1 MKVTFVSNYINHHQ
15 IPLSSALYEALAE
28 AYTFVQTEPMEEE
41 RVRMGWDPGAAAL
54 PYVRCGYEEPE
65 ACRKLILDSDIVI
78 FGGTEDETWLQP
90 RLEAGLPVIRYSE
103 RLYKTGLWRA
113 VSPRGLRKKYH
124 DHTRYRRKR
133 VYLLCAGAYVPLD
146 FSIVRAYPGKMFRW
160 GYFPETR
167 RYDVERLMAGK
178 RSRREGENGRAEILW
193 AARFIGW
200 KHPEAAVELARK
212 LKEKKLPFHMTMIG
226 GGEMLEE
233 IKVQIRSLHLEE
245 DIALP
250 GTMEPGQVRER
261 MEQADIAVM
270 TSDRMEG
277 WGAVIN
283 EAMNS
288 GCAVAAGH
296 RMGAAPYLIRDGEN
310 GYCYRDG
317 DAGELADLMERLLC
331 DAGLRE
337 RLGRNACETITG
349 MWNAEEAARRLLG
362 LCTQIVEGK
371 EITFYEEG
379 PLSRAPVIGENGTF
393 CRRKR
398 RGRVW

>member
-15 IPLSSALYEALAE
+15 IPFSNAMHEALE
-28 AYTFVQTEPMEEE
+28 GNYIFVQTEPMEEE
-41 RVRMGWDPGAAAL
+41 RIRMGWDPKAAAL
-54 PYVRCGYEEPE
+54 PYVRCGYEQPDV
-65 ACRKLILDSDIVI
+65 CRKLIMESDIVI

-124 DHTRYRRKR
+124 DHTRHRRGR

-146 FSIVRAYPGKMFRW
+146 FQIIRAYPGKMFRW
-160 GYFPETR
+160 GYFPEAR
-167 RYDVERLMAGK
+167 RYDMDRLMAEK
-178 RSRREGENGRAEILW
+178 RSRQEERGRAEILW
-193 AARFIGW
+193 AARFIDW
-200 KHPEAAVELARK
+200 KHPEMVVELAKRLRERK
-212 LKEKKLPFHMTMIG
+212 RLFHVTMVG

-233 IKVQIRSLHLEE
+233 IRAQIKGLGLEE
-245 DIALP
+245 NITLTGA
-250 GTMEPGQVRER
+250 MEPGQVRKM

-288 GCAVAAGH
+288 GCVVAAGH
-296 RMGAAPYLIRDGEN
+296 MMGAAPFLIRDGEN

-317 DAGELADLMERLLC
+317 DVEELTDIVERLIC
-331 DAGLRE
+331 DAALRE

-349 MWNAEEAARRLLG
+349 MWNAGEASRRLLG
-362 LCTQIVEGK
+362 LCAQIAEGK
-371 EITFYEEG
+371 EITFYEDG
-379 PLSRAPVIGENGTF
+379 PLSRAPVIGE
-393 CRRKR
+393 R
-398 RGRVW
+398 RGRKGRVW